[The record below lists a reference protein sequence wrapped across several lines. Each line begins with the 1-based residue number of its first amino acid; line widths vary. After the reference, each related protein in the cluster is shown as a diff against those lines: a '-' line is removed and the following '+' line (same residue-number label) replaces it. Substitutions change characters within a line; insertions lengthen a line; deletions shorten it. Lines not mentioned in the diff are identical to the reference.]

1 MAACKFYVFAEFCK
15 EKCFTCL
22 LKSKKRYHIT
32 IYYTRTHP
40 LSQYFIIYIRP
51 VICAKS
57 EHTLVKYS
65 LFYVKIA
72 SHAGHNFYSSKSVC
86 LYYATTVVVSAFL
99 GQICKKQNRERSIE
113 KRTNRHAR
121 FVRHNY

>member
-1 MAACKFYVFAEFCK
+1 MFYVFAEFCK

-72 SHAGHNFYSSKSVC
+72 SHAGHNVYYSKSVC
-86 LYYATTVVVSAFL
+86 LYYATTVVVSAFFRANM
-99 GQICKKQNRERSIE
+99 QKAKPRTKHRKTDKPPRAICPP
-113 KRTNRHAR
+113 
-121 FVRHNY
+121 